1 MNRFFLLSSVKN
13 QIDFSSTQKRDQTA
27 RGGGGGGKCNANDTA
42 VHGAVARDVAA
53 ARDEAIT
60 VRLLC
65 SVSPEIRESWTKPS
79 TRPLT
84 KGNPVYA
91 YLITQP
97 VHLVAGCP
105 TNEKKSLCSP
115 RFLIS
120 FTKAIS

>member
-1 MNRFFLLSSVKN
+1 MNRFFLLPSVKN

-27 RGGGGGGKCNANDTA
+27 RGGGKCNANDTA

-84 KGNPVYA
+84 
-91 YLITQP
+91 
-97 VHLVAGCP
+97 
-105 TNEKKSLCSP
+105 
-115 RFLIS
+115 
-120 FTKAIS
+120 